1 MVLKAWHEGLG
12 YRDMGYSA
20 YVAAA
25 YFTAKSCGTNCDSEV
40 LNMVSFLVSQHI
52 SHQYGKEL
60 KQLGCTTQCGD

>member
-1 MVLKAWHEGLG
+1 
-12 YRDMGYSA
+12 MGYSA

-52 SHQYGKEL
+52 SHKEL